1 MMDFIMK
8 ASFREVDF
16 ILRNAPFVQLA
27 PFPPLLWCLGRNFFS
42 LLANPCMMQ
51 E

>member
-1 MMDFIMK
+1 MMDCIMK

-27 PFPPLLWCLGRNFFS
+27 VFDPNIGRSRKTKSVSKVTNV
-42 LLANPCMMQ
+42 
-51 E
+51 